1 MVDGNFMLM
10 PTYRLVTI
18 QGFDG
23 FDASLIVFCLGRNY
37 GWRITGSR

>member
-10 PTYRLVTI
+10 LTYRLVTI

-23 FDASLIVFCLGRNY
+23 FDMSTNLFIFV
-37 GWRITGSR
+37 